1 MYFKRNMLSNCT
13 PVFRILPD
21 GIQEVLIDTSVSTL
35 ENISKNLSDS
45 HKEDDKNG
53 TTYWNCTHTKF
64 QTPGSPMPEPPLYI
78 MLCVSL
84 VYIAIFIMGVTGQWF
99 GSDCNLEKPWHENHN
114 EFLLG

>member
-64 QTPGSPMPEPPLYI
+64 QAPGPPMPEPPPLHYA
-78 MLCVSL
+78 LCFPCLHCNLHHGSNRQL
-84 VYIAIFIMGVTGQWF
+84 F
-99 GSDCNLEKPWHENHN
+99 GSDCNLEKP
-114 EFLLG
+114 